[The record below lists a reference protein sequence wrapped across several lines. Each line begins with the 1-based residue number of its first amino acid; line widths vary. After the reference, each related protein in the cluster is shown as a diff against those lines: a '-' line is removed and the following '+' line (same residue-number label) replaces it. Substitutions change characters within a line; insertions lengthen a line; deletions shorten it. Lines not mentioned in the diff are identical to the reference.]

1 MPPQRTPNFSNNWWH
16 LKIILGAYP
25 VFERHSDIPPFAD
38 HLHAKAMAVFL
49 ARATLATPFLD
60 RTTVAEVLAG
70 RLEWTTSTGVNKFK
84 GVNAPL
90 SFLEENGFVT
100 FYAGWLNL
108 HCRTPSNLDSIHPT
122 LVPLIEA
129 VNHFKDICYGWNDC
143 IQPHYTCATQD
154 FEEALSSLLGKVSVP
169 ELLPGLRLENGHYHL
184 LPGNANFSPL
194 VSTYLWRAFNE
205 KESEQAFKNWI
216 TCLRVNCECQLDA
229 AEVGEAVNVIEL
241 FRDRPDPSCGSSFPR

>member
-1 MPPQRTPNFSNNWWH
+1 M
-16 LKIILGAYP
+16 
-25 VFERHSDIPPFAD
+25 
-38 HLHAKAMAVFL
+38 
-49 ARATLATPFLD
+49 
-60 RTTVAEVLAG
+60 
-70 RLEWTTSTGVNKFK
+70 
-84 GVNAPL
+84 
-90 SFLEENGFVT
+90 
-100 FYAGWLNL
+100 
-108 HCRTPSNLDSIHPT
+108 
-122 LVPLIEA
+122 
-129 VNHFKDICYGWNDC
+129 
-143 IQPHYTCATQD
+143 
-154 FEEALSSLLGKVSVP
+154 P